1 MLQTHTVA
9 GSCKLA
15 GNRVEYDRRFIAK
28 YMPTLANWLSR
39 QTLDVTD
46 MMMAV
51 EKHRKSVYQNR
62 PQKRK
67 AHRALEDI
75 MESIEEYKYYVQQTG
90 FLHPS
95 DLINDANG
103 CNDGYASEDTSCF
116 DCFDCFDCFVVAV
129 KCCVSSN

>member
-1 MLQTHTVA
+1 
-9 GSCKLA
+9 
-15 GNRVEYDRRFIAK
+15 
-28 YMPTLANWLSR
+28 
-39 QTLDVTD
+39 
-46 MMMAV
+46 
-51 EKHRKSVYQNR
+51 
-62 PQKRK
+62 
-67 AHRALEDI
+67 

>member
-28 YMPTLANWLSR
+28 YMPTLASWLSR

-51 EKHRKSVYQNR
+51 EKHRNFVYQNR

-75 MESIEEYKYYVQQTG
+75 MESIEEYKYYVQRTR
-90 FLHPS
+90 FLYPS

-103 CNDGYASEDTSCF
+103 CYDG
-116 DCFDCFDCFVVAV
+116 
-129 KCCVSSN
+129 